1 MRVALPP
8 RAPVLAFAFLALT
21 MILPAPGITV
31 AEAQEFELLWH
42 RYLPDPIY
50 TTVGASDEGGALA
63 GNYLN
68 SPVQAE
74 HYDLWGSGTPDWAH
88 PGTEFYVD
96 VSRWSTVL
104 AGLDCNPADSSVT
117 VKRWSYDSPTPL
129 WSYRIHPCRP
139 LTGEG
144 WSAGKG
150 IQVSDDGSTIA
161 VIVNMYGPGG
171 LDGRL
176 FVFAPDAPAPAI
188 DYPLPDGSTAS
199 ALAATYDGAFIAI
212 YAWPTIYVYDRGAGQ
227 LRWSGSAGSGN
238 DAIAISGD
246 GRYLAWGWYSFT
258 LREWNGASYQQ
269 IWSATYGGTYLLTEC
284 ALTLDGEMLALAWY
298 KNTTFD
304 DTLIELYKLPGVTP
318 IWTYSYAA
326 ELRAAGGSVVPDAD
340 GRNPTDVPS
349 EMLFAGDDL
358 LAVASWGGTFPEIH
372 VFERAQPTPLL
383 VYDTPGTMFDIDIV
397 PAPEATYLTVCGKH
411 VHAGQ
416 SGRGG
421 DLYAFAAIGGLGIED
436 EAGAVSAALR
446 LRSEPNPCRDRTTLR
461 YRLDAPGPARLTV
474 HDLQG
479 RAIATL
485 VDGSLE
491 RGEHSATW
499 TGRDARG
506 RRVPAGVYLLR
517 LATAG
522 GARTPA
528 RLVLLETR

>member
-1 MRVALPP
+1 MRRVLSPLV
-8 RAPVLAFAFLALT
+8 PVLVLAAIRL
-21 MILPAPGITV
+21 MPGAPT
-31 AEAQEFELLWH
+31 ANAQEFELLWH

-50 TTVGASDEGGALA
+50 TTVGASAWTGALA

-68 SPVQAE
+68 APVQAE
-74 HYDLWGSGTPDWAH
+74 HYDLWGSGSPDWAH
-88 PGTEFYVD
+88 PGSEFYVD
-96 VSRWSTVL
+96 VSREASVY
-104 AGLDCNPADSSVT
+104 AGLDCDPADSSVT
-117 VKRWSYDSPTPL
+117 VKTWRYDSPTPL

-139 LTGEG
+139 LSGEG

-161 VIVNMYGPGG
+161 VIVNMYGPEG

-176 FVFAPDAPAPAI
+176 YVFDPDSPVPAI
-188 DYPLPDGSTAS
+188 DYPLADGSTAS
-199 ALAATYDGAFIAI
+199 ALAVTPDGAFVAI
-212 YAWPTIYVYDRGAGQ
+212 YAWPTIYVYDRAAGA

-258 LREWNGASYQQ
+258 LREWNGTSYPQ
-269 IWSATYGGTYLLTEC
+269 IWSATHGGTYLLTEC
-284 ALTLDGEMLALAWY
+284 ALTAGGEMLALAWY
-298 KNTTFD
+298 KNATFD
-304 DTLIELYKLPGVTP
+304 DTVIELYALPGVAP
-318 IWTYSYAA
+318 IWSYSYAT
-326 ELRAAGGSVVPDAD
+326 ELREAGGAPAPVAD

-349 EMLFAGDDL
+349 EMLFAADYL

-397 PAPEATYLTVCGKH
+397 PTPEATYLTACGKH

-421 DLYAFAAIGGLGIED
+421 DLYAFVALGGLAVE
-436 EAGAVSAALR
+436 EATLAAESRALR
-446 LRSEPNPCRDRTTLR
+446 LRSEPNPCRDRTTLS

-479 RAIATL
+479 RTLATL
-485 VDGSLE
+485 LDERRE
-491 RGEHSATW
+491 RGEHTLTW
-499 TGRDARG
+499 TGRDAAG
-506 RRVPAGVYLLR
+506 RRLPAGVYLFR
-517 LATAG
+517 LASAR
-522 GARTPA
+522 GARAQAP
-528 RLVLLETR
+528 LVLLDSR